1 MELINNQET
10 ENITF
15 SSSLS
20 ASEITQIIVNKY
32 RESPMVKEMRT
43 ADKYYATHNEEIEK
57 KTRVYFD
64 KDRNPI
70 QNPRANNAKIKSNFL
85 RMLVQQKQ
93 DYGFAKTFIL
103 KLSNEEENEIELN
116 DNDYGKE
123 WKKFLDKSLFKIAY
137 VLAGES
143 VNHGLAW
150 CYVWIDDNGELQL
163 KNVPADLI
171 YPIWKN
177 RQHTELDKLVYNYKI
192 EKYDSLS
199 PTIYEYA
206 EYWSDKERRLFNV
219 TNAYVE
225 ETKAKDVNGD
235 PIYSHMV
242 DDNGGVS
249 WDKIPFVCLK
259 ATDDEKTLLSFIK
272 EQIDAYDQLDSRSI
286 DGLVDDLDPIL
297 VLKGISPS
305 VGDLLEARELAK
317 MTRTISTDSDGDAT
331 YIQAQTPVQNH
342 AQKME
347 NLKRDIIKF
356 GYGIDYED
364 GRFGGNPNQLVIK
377 SLYQNL
383 DTYTDGL
390 ERHFQDFIND
400 LKYFFDKWYEFS
412 NKGSF
417 EESQKYKLLV
427 KLDRSMMINQSAQI
441 EDTVKLAQTGVSQKT
456 LLEFNP
462 IVQDVE
468 LEQERIEEEKKQNQ
482 DNDLFDFAQRT
493 NIENGSEFEMS
504 ESAES
509 EKEEEKND

>member
-1 MELINNQET
+1 MEQLNNNQNT
-10 ENITF
+10 ESTTF
-15 SSSLS
+15 SSTLS
-20 ASEITQIIVNKY
+20 AGDITKIIVEKY
-32 RESPMVKEMRT
+32 RESPMVKEIRV
-43 ADKYYATHNEEIEK
+43 ADKYYDNHNEEIEK
-57 KTRVYFD
+57 KTRVYYD

-93 DYGFAKTFIL
+93 DYALAKTFIL
-103 KLSNEEENEIELN
+103 KLSDEEENEIELK

-123 WKKFLDKSLFKIAY
+123 WKAFMDKVLFKTSY
-137 VLAGES
+137 TLAGQA

-150 CYVWIDDNGELQL
+150 GYIWIDENGDLQL
-163 KNVPADLI
+163 KDVPADLI

-177 RQHTELDKLVYNYKI
+177 RQHTDLDKLVYNYKT
-192 EKYDSLS
+192 ERYESDN

-219 TNAYVE
+219 TDAYKE
-225 ETKAKDVNGD
+225 EDETKTEDGEVIHA
-235 PIYSHMV
+235 HMV
-242 DDNGGVS
+242 DNKGGVS
-249 WDKIPFVCLK
+249 WDRIPFICFK
-259 ATDDEKTLLSFIK
+259 ATDDEKTLISFVK
-272 EQIDAYDQLDSRSI
+272 EQIDAYDQLDSRSV

-297 VLKGISPS
+297 VLKAISPQ

-317 MTRTISTDSDGDAT
+317 MTRTISVDNDGDAY

-342 AQKME
+342 GQKME
-347 NLKRDIIKF
+347 SLRRDIIKF

-364 GRFGGNPNQLVIK
+364 SRFGGNPNQLVIK

-417 EESQKYKLLV
+417 DECQKYKVLV
-427 KLDRSMMINQSAQI
+427 KFDRSMMVNQSAQI
-441 EDTVKLAQTGVSQKT
+441 EDTVKLAGTGVSKKT

-462 IVQDVE
+462 VVQDVE
-468 LEQERIEEEKKQNQ
+468 LEQERIKEEQKENEQNELFNFAEK
-482 DNDLFDFAQRT
+482 T
-493 NIENGSEFEMS
+493 NIENGGKFEP
-504 ESAES
+504 EETES
-509 EKEEEKND
+509 EEE

>member
-1 MELINNQET
+1 MELINNQNTET
-10 ENITF
+10 ITF
-15 SSSLS
+15 SKTLS
-20 ASEITQIIVNKY
+20 ASQITQIIVDKY
-32 RESPMVKEMRT
+32 RDSLPIKEMRV
-43 ADKYYATHNEEIEK
+43 ADKYFDMHNEQIEK

-70 QNPRANNAKIKSNFL
+70 QNPSANNAKIKSNFL

-103 KLSNEEENEIELN
+103 KLSDEEENEIELK
-116 DNDYGKE
+116 DNDYGKA
-123 WKKFLDKSLFKIAY
+123 WKVFLSKSLYKMAY

-143 VNHGLAW
+143 VNHGLGW
-150 CYVWIDDNGELQL
+150 CYVWIDEEGELQL
-163 KNVPADLI
+163 KDIPSDLV

-177 RQHTELDKLVYNYKI
+177 NQHTELDKLVYNYKT
-192 EKYDSLS
+192 EKYESLS
-199 PTIYEYA
+199 PTVYEYA
-206 EYWSDKERRLFNV
+206 EYWDDKERRLFNV

-225 ETKAKDVNGD
+225 ETETKDAEGN
-235 PIYSHMV
+235 PIYSHMT
-242 DDNGGVS
+242 DNKGGVS
-249 WDKIPFVCLK
+249 WDRIPFVCLK

-272 EQIDAYDQLDSRSI
+272 EQIDAYDELDSRSV

-297 VLKGISPS
+297 VLKAIRPA
-305 VGDLLEARELAK
+305 VGDLIEARELAK
-317 MTRTISTDSDGDAT
+317 MTITISVDSDGDAS
-331 YIQAQTPVQNH
+331 YIQAQTPVQSH
-342 AQKME
+342 LQKME
-347 NLKRDIIKF
+347 SLRRDIIKF

-364 GRFGGNPNQLVIK
+364 ARFGGNPNQLVIK

-412 NKGSF
+412 GKGTF
-417 EESQKYKLLV
+417 EECEKYKLLV

-462 IVQDVE
+462 IVQDIE

-482 DNDLFDFAQRT
+482 ENDLFNFAQKT
-493 NIENGSEFEMS
+493 NIENGGEYEP
-504 ESAES
+504 EEKQEPE
-509 EKEEEKND
+509 EKE